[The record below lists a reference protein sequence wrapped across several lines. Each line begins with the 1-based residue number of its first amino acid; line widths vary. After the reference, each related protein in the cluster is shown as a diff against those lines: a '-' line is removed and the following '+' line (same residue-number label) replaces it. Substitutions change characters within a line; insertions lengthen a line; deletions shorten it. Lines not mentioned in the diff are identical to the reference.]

1 MFDTHSDYAL
11 NKADKNAIVC
21 PSVTGEHIR
30 LTRED
35 FSSEEEF
42 LYWKDWSDNDLHK
55 IENDGQYDSRC
66 LTLDTQ
72 RDTPVPS
79 AEDVLF
85 EHISKAEKEHERAT
99 LISQIK
105 TPHGIHIDAYDPAI
119 QDDPVLTVVNH
130 SKASLRIIKM
140 DRQSGDRLPGVTFEI
155 YKDTELFD
163 TKTTNDNGEIL
174 LYDLEPGTYLV
185 KEVATD
191 DEHVI
196 TSAPQQIVSADAIL

>member
-35 FSSEEEF
+35 FSSEDEF

-79 AEDVLF
+79 AEDVLL

-105 TPHGIHIDAYDPAI
+105 
-119 QDDPVLTVVNH
+119 QVLTNVQYRRLCLRYIRGLSVEKIADMEGVSPQAIYACL
-130 SKASLRIIKM
+130 SKA
-140 DRQSGDRLPGVTFEI
+140 E
-155 YKDTELFD
+155 
-163 TKTTNDNGEIL
+163 KT
-174 LYDLEPGTYLV
+174 
-185 KEVATD
+185 
-191 DEHVI
+191 
-196 TSAPQQIVSADAIL
+196 IVNNL

>member
-66 LTLDTQ
+66 LTLDTL
-72 RDTPVPS
+72 RNTPTPS
-79 AEDVLF
+79 AEDAVLAPYIAA
-85 EHISKAEKEHERAT
+85 EKAERRRR
-99 LISQIK
+99 LIEVFK
-105 TPHGIHIDAYDPAI
+105 TC
-119 QDDPVLTVVNH
+119 LTAKQYRRMCLYYLNH
-130 SKASLRIIKM
+130 MTEAEIAALE
-140 DRQSGDRLPGVTFEI
+140 GVGQRRVSTS
-155 YKDTELFD
+155 
-163 TKTTNDNGEIL
+163 
-174 LYDLEPGTYLV
+174 
-185 KEVATD
+185 
-191 DEHVI
+191 I
-196 TSAPQQIVSADAIL
+196 TSGRKIVEKFFPEFFRR